1 MDFFKVLT
9 FVGGLAMFLYG
20 MNVMGGGLEKM
31 SGGKL
36 EHILERLTSNKW
48 KGLLLGMAVT
58 AVIQSS
64 SATTVMVVGFVNSGI
79 MKLRQAIGIIMGANI
94 GTTVTS
100 WLLSLSGI
108 EGDNFFIQLLKPTSF
123 SPVLALIGIVLLMFS
138 KSGKRKNLAFILLGF
153 AVLMFGMDTMSTAVE
168 GLKDVPEFRELFTL
182 FSNPVLGVLAGAALT
197 AIIQSSSA
205 SVGILQALSETG
217 AITFGSAIPIILGQN
232 IGTCVTAMLSSVGT
246 TKNAKRAAVVHLYF
260 NIIGTVVFMILFYSI
275 TAIVEIP
282 FLDGAVTPF
291 SIAIIHTIFN
301 VVATLLLMPFT
312 KLLEKLAYVTVHD
325 GKAEDEHE
333 FQLLDERFLSTPS
346 FAIDQCRTLA
356 VKMAQLS
363 KETLQLAIETLNN
376 YTDEAAEK
384 IIFNENKADE
394 YEDKIGTYLVQL
406 SSKDLTDKDSQSITV
421 LLHCIGDFERIS
433 DHAVNILEASQE
445 MHNKELHFSDKA
457 KEELAVYVAAI
468 NEIITISFEA
478 FANDDIKLAKTV
490 EPLEEVIDNLRNELK
505 KRHIKRLRKGKCTI
519 ELGFVLS
526 DLLTNFERVADHC
539 SNIAVCQIQIQ
550 ENSFDTHEYINE
562 LKKADDITF
571 LTKFAQY
578 SEKYVLPKKA
588 KD

>member
-1 MDFFKVLT
+1 MDFFEVLS

-36 EHILERLTSNKW
+36 ERILERLTSSKW

-64 SATTVMVVGFVNSGI
+64 SATTVMVVGFVNAGI

-94 GTTVTS
+94 GTTITS

-108 EGDNFFIQLLKPTSF
+108 ESDDFFIQLLKPTSF
-123 SPVLALIGIVLLMFS
+123 SPILALIGVAILLFS
-138 KSGKRKNLAFILLGF
+138 KNGKKKNLAAILLGF
-153 AVLMFGMDTMSTAVE
+153 SVLMFGMDTMSSAVE
-168 GLKDVPEFRELFTL
+168 GLKDVPEFKEIFTW
-182 FSNPVLGVLAGAALT
+182 FSNPILGVLAGAALT
-197 AIIQSSSA
+197 AIVQSSSA
-205 SVGILQALSETG
+205 SVGILQSLSETG
-217 AITFGSAIPIILGQN
+217 AITYSSAIPIILGQN
-232 IGTCVTAMLSSVGT
+232 IGTCVTALLSSVGT

-260 NIIGTVVFMILFYSI
+260 NIIGTVVFMILFYTINAFVDFTFINNSVDKVGI
-275 TAIVEIP
+275 AIV
-282 FLDGAVTPF
+282 
-291 SIAIIHTIFN
+291 HTVFN
-301 VVATLLLMPFT
+301 VVATTLLVPFT
-312 KLLEKLAYVTVHD
+312 SLLEKLAYITIRD
-325 GKAEDEHE
+325 GKKEGEDD
-333 FQLLDERFLSTPS
+333 FQLLDPRFLATPS
-346 FAIDQCRTLA
+346 FAIDQCRSLS

-363 KETLQLAIETLNN
+363 KETLLMAIDSLNN
-376 YTDEAAEK
+376 YTEEIAETV
-384 IIFNENKADE
+384 IANENKVDE

-406 SSKDLTDKDSQSITV
+406 SAKDLTDKDSQSITV

-433 DHAVNILEASQE
+433 DHAINILEAAQE
-445 MHNKELHFSDKA
+445 MHTKELQFSDKA
-457 KEELAVYVAAI
+457 KEELEVFIAAI
-468 NEIITISFEA
+468 NEIISTAFDA
-478 FANDDIKLAKTV
+478 FATDDIKLAKTV

-562 LKKADDITF
+562 LKKAEDTFF
-571 LTKFAQY
+571 LTKFAHFT
-578 SEKYVLPKKA
+578 EKYALPQKV